1 MNNQNYNQQPQ
12 QPQQPVYQ
20 QPVYQQPMQPQAPK
34 APKAP
39 LFNNDLL
46 GLIGCTA
53 SIVGF
58 GLVIVSLCAARLP
71 VYGLIL
77 NILAFLFSAGGCVL
91 SYIVGN
97 SRIKSGAPRGT
108 VATLGLIFGAAAFL
122 LCLFTHLHGRRQGKS
137 CARHLIV
144 ENLNSFSEW
153 RSLV

>member
-1 MNNQNYNQQPQ
+1 MNNQNYNPQQQPQ
-12 QPQQPVYQ
+12 QPQQPMYQ
-20 QPVYQQPMQPQAPK
+20 QPMQQPVQQPMQPQPPK

-53 SIVGF
+53 SVVGF
-58 GLVIVSLCAARLP
+58 GLVLASVSIYPPA
-71 VYGLIL
+71 YGLII

-91 SYIVGN
+91 SFLVGN

-122 LCLFTHLHGRRQGKS
+122 LCLFMIFSTGCYTCTACK
-137 CARHLIV
+137 AKV
-144 ENLNSFSEW
+144 SFGI
-153 RSLV
+153 

>member
-20 QPVYQQPMQPQAPK
+20 QPMPPMQPQ

-46 GLIGCTA
+46 GIIGCTA

-58 GLVIVSLCAARLP
+58 GLVIVSLCAYAA

-77 NILAFLFSAGGCVL
+77 NILAILFSAGGCVL
-91 SYIVGN
+91 SFIVGN

-108 VATLGLIFGAAAFL
+108 VATLGIIFGAAAFL
-122 LCLFTHLHGRRQGKS
+122 LAIFAIFTTGCRACDTCSAENAVKS
-137 CARHLIV
+137 AL
-144 ENLNSFSEW
+144 
-153 RSLV
+153 RSYL